1 MKRLVLGRRKMSSVL
16 CQSAR
21 DASLATRRGSVTV
34 DSVTASGL
42 VRGSASGVPA
52 SGVVPGVAPCLGAA
66 SAACPPSAAARKPG
80 RSQTSPKSVAMNGL
94 GAGRCSA
101 WLGVRIR
108 VRVRVRVRG
117 RVKVRV
123 KLALT
128 LTLALTLALA
138 QTGWGGSDA
147 QRASAAGSMGV
158 QRWAVPYLLR
168 VRAGARVRP

>member
-34 DSVTASGL
+34 GNVTASGL

-52 SGVVPGVAPCLGAA
+52 SGVVPGVAPCLGTA
-66 SAACPPSAAARKPG
+66 SAACTPSAAARKPG

-94 GAGRCSA
+94 AAGRCSA
-101 WLGVRIR
+101 
-108 VRVRVRVRG
+108 
-117 RVKVRV
+117 
-123 KLALT
+123 
-128 LTLALTLALA
+128 
-138 QTGWGGSDA
+138 GWGGSDA
-147 QRASAAGSMGV
+147 QRASAAGSMGAH
-158 QRWAVPYLLR
+158 RWAVPYLLR

>member
-34 DSVTASGL
+34 GSVTA
-42 VRGSASGVPA
+42 SASGVPA
-52 SGVVPGVAPCLGAA
+52 SGFVSGVAPCLGTA
-66 SAACPPSAAARKPG
+66 SAACTPSAAARKPG

-101 WLGVRIR
+101 
-108 VRVRVRVRG
+108 
-117 RVKVRV
+117 
-123 KLALT
+123 
-128 LTLALTLALA
+128 
-138 QTGWGGSDA
+138 GWGGSDA
-147 QRASAAGSMGV
+147 QRASAAGSMGAH
-158 QRWAVPYLLR
+158 RWAVPYLLR

>member
-34 DSVTASGL
+34 GSVTASGL

-52 SGVVPGVAPCLGAA
+52 SGVVPGVAPCLA
-66 SAACPPSAAARKPG
+66 AACPPSEAARKPG